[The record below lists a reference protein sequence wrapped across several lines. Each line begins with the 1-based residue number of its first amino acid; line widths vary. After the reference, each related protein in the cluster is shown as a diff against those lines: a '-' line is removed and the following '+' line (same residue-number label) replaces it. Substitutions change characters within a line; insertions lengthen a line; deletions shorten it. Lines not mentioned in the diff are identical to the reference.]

1 MLVYSGVIEL
11 CFSRFIF
18 ILQFCMVGGGGGYG
32 EKEALG
38 KRPLKIGVDSCFISF
53 C

>member
-18 ILQFCMVGGGGGYG
+18 ILQFCMVGGGGGVWREGGARKKAFKNWCRLMFY
-32 EKEALG
+32 
-38 KRPLKIGVDSCFISF
+38 
-53 C
+53 